1 MSFKKFLST
10 ALFVLLTFASLS
22 LSAQELFIFDENA
35 KCTFDGQRINRLIKN
50 DSLYEATTL
59 LNEALTFTKKYGF
72 KKFEAKAYN
81 HLGLVFSEM
90 GHHKTAENYYYKA
103 FNIYDSIKNFRGRD
117 HVLYNLTSTYLE
129 NTEDKK
135 FEKIYRKAIASSIAL
150 GSELYFLNLENQIK
164 RYYYSNKNDSLL
176 AYSNFALKK
185 LNEYNFDNINF
196 SRDFRISN
204 LKNKQKQIYQY
215 HKAIALIKLDKFEEG
230 FKLLMSID
238 SNEFESAVSSKKNF
252 NRQLATFNYYKFRFF
267 NEMLQQS
274 DSAVAYLLKS
284 DTYKY
289 QALRNY
295 ENNVVKNGDLIY
307 KIIQTEEKLKSA
319 TEIMEKDEKLSN
331 SFIASSIISFIL
343 LFVVIVFCVYYYRSK
358 QNIEEVNLNLSK
370 SNKKLLK
377 QDKERL
383 EFFSILSH
391 ELRTPIYGISG
402 LATLIEQEQDEEK
415 KQSYLNSLIS
425 SSNYISILIDNVL
438 QATKLKFEEKTLRLK
453 PARMDNIVKG
463 VLSTIKVAAEN
474 KGLKLISNIESSD
487 AEEYIMVDRVAFSQI
502 LINLAYNAIRYTKE
516 GHISI
521 NVKCK
526 ERRQNSI
533 DLLFE
538 VKDTG
543 IGIKDEHRQTVFN
556 AFENRLFLQKNS
568 SGSGLGLYIVKTLL
582 KSHNSN
588 IDFVSEPNV
597 GSNFFFT
604 VTFELS
610 EKPQIATPPKNS
622 AKIVDHHVL
631 VVDDNKINLLITKKN
646 VEKIPG
652 YSCETTS
659 SGRQALSM
667 IKKKDFDLVLM
678 DINMPDMDGFEC
690 TKHIRLF
697 NPNIPILALTALNSS
712 EINKKATLCGINQ
725 IITKPYNFENFQ
737 TAIKQYSRIIVT
749 ATKC

>member
-343 LFVVIVFCVYYYRSK
+343 LFVVIVFCVYYYR
-358 QNIEEVNLNLSK
+358 
-370 SNKKLLK
+370 
-377 QDKERL
+377 R
-383 EFFSILSH
+383 
-391 ELRTPIYGISG
+391 
-402 LATLIEQEQDEEK
+402 
-415 KQSYLNSLIS
+415 
-425 SSNYISILIDNVL
+425 
-438 QATKLKFEEKTLRLK
+438 
-453 PARMDNIVKG
+453 
-463 VLSTIKVAAEN
+463 
-474 KGLKLISNIESSD
+474 
-487 AEEYIMVDRVAFSQI
+487 
-502 LINLAYNAIRYTKE
+502 
-516 GHISI
+516 
-521 NVKCK
+521 
-526 ERRQNSI
+526 
-533 DLLFE
+533 
-538 VKDTG
+538 
-543 IGIKDEHRQTVFN
+543 
-556 AFENRLFLQKNS
+556 
-568 SGSGLGLYIVKTLL
+568 
-582 KSHNSN
+582 
-588 IDFVSEPNV
+588 
-597 GSNFFFT
+597 
-604 VTFELS
+604 
-610 EKPQIATPPKNS
+610 
-622 AKIVDHHVL
+622 
-631 VVDDNKINLLITKKN
+631 
-646 VEKIPG
+646 
-652 YSCETTS
+652 
-659 SGRQALSM
+659 
-667 IKKKDFDLVLM
+667 
-678 DINMPDMDGFEC
+678 
-690 TKHIRLF
+690 
-697 NPNIPILALTALNSS
+697 
-712 EINKKATLCGINQ
+712 
-725 IITKPYNFENFQ
+725 
-737 TAIKQYSRIIVT
+737 
-749 ATKC
+749 